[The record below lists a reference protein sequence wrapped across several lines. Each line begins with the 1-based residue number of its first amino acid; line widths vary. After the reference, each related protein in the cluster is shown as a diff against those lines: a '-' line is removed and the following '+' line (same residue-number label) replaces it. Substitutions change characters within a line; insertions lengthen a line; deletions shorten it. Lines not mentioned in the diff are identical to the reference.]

1 MLFETAE
8 STILFWLVVGAI
20 TMVAV
25 LVHTIRSPKGTL
37 GFPMA
42 MMFALAVMH
51 IAAGVHL
58 IPGYFHQYD
67 PYLNAIGYTRD
78 SVAKGLQVS
87 TIGFVMMGL
96 GIWLTSYLSDY
107 RKVEFDMQRVPVE
120 FLRLA
125 QKTVLL
131 IGLVF
136 FFGITFVPS
145 IAQIPTI
152 GAVIVSG
159 KNLLVIGLCLS
170 ILRRVWLK
178 EGMQMWQ
185 IAGIAITIPIA
196 NLLGNAIL
204 ADALSAI
211 IIIACFWLAIV
222 GRRFGI
228 GRIVGAIV
236 LSGYVFLFLSTNY
249 LLVRG
254 QFRDVVWEPTSTFS
268 ERVDGLVNAISQF
281 GPLSSDD
288 QKQLYVLDSRLDQS
302 IYTGMAIEKFEAQPD
317 TYEDGA
323 TLLAGLFAF
332 VPRAIWTNKPV
343 RGGSAFVREHTGYQ
357 ASEETTFGIGPFFE
371 YYANFAM
378 FGVIFFSFLMGMFI
392 RYLDLRAFR
401 ALAEGRMNEA
411 IPLMSG
417 LVALIQ
423 PLANASSLFSTFYAS
438 LIVGFIIVK
447 FMERYLDIQ
456 LFAEDKRRSQ
466 KA

>member
-8 STILFWLVVGAI
+8 STIFFWLVVGAV
-20 TMVAV
+20 TLFAV
-25 LVHTIRSPKGTL
+25 LIHTIRSPKRTL

-87 TIGFVMMGL
+87 TIGFVMMAL
-96 GIWLTSYLSDY
+96 GIWLMTYLSDN
-107 RKVEFDMQRVPVE
+107 RNVDFDAGRIPAQ

-125 QKTVLL
+125 QKTVLI
-131 IGLVF
+131 IGLIF
-136 FFGITFVPS
+136 FLGITFVPS
-145 IAQIPTI
+145 VAQIPTI

-159 KNLLVIGLCLS
+159 KNLLVVGICLS

-178 EGMQMWQ
+178 QGMTMWQ
-185 IAGIAITIPIA
+185 IAGISIMIPVA

-204 ADALSAI
+204 ADAVSAI
-211 IIIACFWLAIV
+211 IIIGCFWLAIA
-222 GRRFGI
+222 GRHFGVARMLVSI
-228 GRIVGAIV
+228 LLA
-236 LSGYVFLFLSTNY
+236 GYIFLYLSTNY
-249 LLVRG
+249 LLTRG
-254 QFRDVVWEPTSTFS
+254 QFRDVVWEPTSTLS

-288 QKQLYVLDSRLDQS
+288 QKQLYVLDSRLNQS
-302 IYTGMAIEKFEAQPD
+302 LYTGMAIEKFEAQPD
-317 TYEDGA
+317 TFENGA

-343 RGGSAFVREHTGYQ
+343 RGGSQFVSEHTGYQ
-357 ASEETTFGIGPFFE
+357 ASAETTFGIGPFFE
-371 YYANFAM
+371 FYANFAM
-378 FGVIFFSFLMGMFI
+378 FGVLLFSFLMGMFV
-392 RYLDLRAFR
+392 RYLDMRAFR
-401 ALAEGRMNEA
+401 ALAEGRMAEA
-411 IPLMSG
+411 IPLTSG
-417 LVALIQ
+417 LVAFIQ
-423 PLANASSLFSTFYAS
+423 PLSNASSLFSTFYAS
-438 LIVGFIIVK
+438 LVIGFLIVK

-456 LFAEDKRRSQ
+456 LFAEQQRRSR